1 MSVEAVKIE
10 NIAAKFSLKE
20 LSDIFNFN
28 CPNDGQLFSICTD
41 SRTINKN
48 QIFLPVGGEKFDGH
62 NFINE
67 TLEKGIKFSFCDVKK
82 ISKVNEQL
90 RKNLILVDNTLNA
103 YHAIAHHY
111 RNKIN
116 PKVIAITGSSGKT
129 TVKELISSVILQ
141 KHKVHKTEA
150 NFNNEIGVPKTILE
164 MPEDTE
170 ILVLEL
176 AMRAK
181 GEISF
186 LSKTAK
192 PNIAVITNI
201 GSAHIGR
208 LGSLES
214 IMEAKC
220 EILEHLEDDGVAIV
234 HNHPYLIKCINDRS
248 GKRPFATTMVTFD
261 INEATNINY
270 KNGKSTFTFENKNY
284 TVNASGQIHVLNSI
298 CTIKLAHFLKLSDE
312 EIKKGL
318 IEFKLPEGRGNIIKL
333 KDNIFLVNESYNA
346 NPDSLKAA
354 LTNLIECWDKDY
366 KKIVV
371 IGELR
376 ELGDYENKLLKELNT
391 WLMDRNLS
399 SVITIGDKLKEIKNA
414 TNVKNTDECCAILN
428 KLLVPKS
435 VVLIKGS
442 HVARLDKIVGTLRA
456 T

>member
-1 MSVEAVKIE
+1 MSAEAVKIE
-10 NIAAKFSLKE
+10 NIVAKFSLKE
-20 LSDIFNFN
+20 LSDLFNFN

-41 SRTINKN
+41 SRIINKNKN
-48 QIFLPVGGEKFDGH
+48 QIFLPVSGERFDGH

-67 TLEKGIKFSFCDVKK
+67 TLQKGIKFSFCDVKK
-82 ISKVNEQL
+82 ISKVNEPL
-90 RKNLILVDNTLNA
+90 RKSLILVDSTLSA
-103 YHAIAHHY
+103 YHRIASYY
-111 RNKIN
+111 RDKIN

-141 KHKVHKTEA
+141 KYKVHKTEA

-170 ILVLEL
+170 VLVLEL

-192 PNIAVITNI
+192 PNLAVITNV
-201 GSAHIGR
+201 GAAHIGR
-208 LGSLES
+208 LGSLQA

-220 EILEHLEDDGVAIV
+220 EILEHLESDGVAIV
-234 HNHPYLIKCINDRS
+234 HNNPDLIKCAGRYM
-248 GKRPFATTMVTFD
+248 PPHVPMMMFD
-261 INEATNINY
+261 INEAKNINY

-298 CTIKLAHFLKLSDE
+298 CTIKLAQFLKLSCE
-312 EIKKGL
+312 EIKNGL
-318 IEFKLPEGRGNIIKL
+318 LEFKLPEGRGNIIRL
-333 KDNIFLVNESYNA
+333 KDNIFLANESYNA

-376 ELGDYENKLLKELNT
+376 ELGEHEEKLLKELNE
-391 WLMDRNLS
+391 WLIGKPLS
-399 SVITIGDKLKEIKNA
+399 CVITVGDKLKEIKNA
-414 TNVKNTDECCAILN
+414 INVKNTDECCAILN
-428 KLLVPKS
+428 KLLIPKS

-442 HVARLDKIVGTLRA
+442 HLAGLERIIDYFTKNQ
-456 T
+456 